1 MKKIVLALIVLSS
14 FCSAISQNSRS
25 LKKVIELQMPKT
37 AEDEL
42 CGTRGAGVCW
52 NPVLQK
58 FYASFAGNA
67 GFPLAVFDIRG
78 KRLSA
83 DTTTTQIDTRGLWY
97 NPKTKKICGNGY
109 SDKGWFSYK
118 LNAKGFP
125 AGVDIILSGENQPE
139 ENSIGTYIPVK
150 DKVAFLNGP
159 NVSLY
164 DVKDGSISESVVI
177 HWGHTKAD
185 GAEED
190 EFMELPEEYNHTS
203 LIYTGTKG
211 AELGFLNVDANVIE
225 LYDIS
230 SGFLTKKLELPL
242 MTVSEESFNFAY
254 ANGIFWLFNI
264 TDRKWEGYK

>member
-1 MKKIVLALIVLSS
+1 MNYAVPAVPVYAGIQYFKSSMLHLPEMPASLWQYLISGEKDYRQIPLLLKLTPADSGIIPKQKKYAVTGILI
-14 FCSAISQNSRS
+14 
-25 LKKVIELQMPKT
+25 KVGSVI
-37 AEDEL
+37 
-42 CGTRGAGVCW
+42 
-52 NPVLQK
+52 N
-58 FYASFAGNA
+58 
-67 GFPLAVFDIRG
+67 
-78 KRLSA
+78 
-83 DTTTTQIDTRGLWY
+83 
-97 NPKTKKICGNGY
+97 
-109 SDKGWFSYK
+109 
-118 LNAKGFP
+118 
-125 AGVDIILSGENQPE
+125 GVDIILSGENQPE

>member
-1 MKKIVLALIVLSS
+1 MKKIILAIIVLSS
-14 FCSAISQNSRS
+14 FYSAIAQNTRS

-37 AEDEL
+37 AEDDL

-52 NPVLQK
+52 NPVTQK
-58 FYASFAGNA
+58 YYASFAGNA
-67 GFPLAVFDIRG
+67 GFPLAVFDIKG

-83 DTTTTQIDTRGLWY
+83 DTVTTQIDTRGLWY
-97 NPKTKKICGNGY
+97 NPKSKKLCGNGY
-109 SDKGWFSYK
+109 ADNGWFSYK

-125 AGVDIILSGENQPE
+125 AAVDIILSGQNQPS
-139 ENSIGTYIPVK
+139 ENSVGTYIPVK

-159 NVSLY
+159 YLSLF
-164 DVKDGSISESVVI
+164 DVKDGSISESVII

-185 GAEED
+185 GVEED
-190 EFMELPEEYNHTS
+190 EFMELPEEYNYTS

-211 AELGFLNVDANVIE
+211 SELGFLNVDENVIE

-242 MTVSEESFNFAY
+242 MTVSEESFNFAF
-254 ANGIFWLFNI
+254 ANGICWLFNM

>member
-1 MKKIVLALIVLSS
+1 MKKIILSLIVLCIVSTVI
-14 FCSAISQNSRS
+14 AQNTRS

-42 CGTRGAGVCW
+42 CGKRGAGVCW
-52 NPVLQK
+52 NPVTQK
-58 FYASFAGNA
+58 YYASFAGNA
-67 GFPLAVFDIRG
+67 GFPLAVFDFKG
-78 KRLSA
+78 KRLTA
-83 DTTTTQIDTRGLWY
+83 DTVTTQIDTRGLWY
-97 NPKTKKICGNGY
+97 NPKTKKISGNAY
-109 SDKGWFSYK
+109 SDYGWFSYK

-125 AGVDIILSGENQPE
+125 AAVDIILSGENQPE
-139 ENSIGTYIPVK
+139 ENSVGTYIPLK

-164 DVKDGSISESVVI
+164 DVKDGSISESVII

-185 GAEED
+185 GEEED
-190 EFMELPEEYNHTS
+190 EFMELPEGYNYTS
-203 LIYTGTKG
+203 LVYSGTKG

-254 ANGIFWLFNI
+254 TNGIYWLFNI
-264 TDRKWEGYK
+264 SDRKWEGYK

>member
-1 MKKIVLALIVLSS
+1 MKKILLMLIVL
-14 FCSAISQNSRS
+14 AAVNTIIAQNART

-42 CGTRGAGVCW
+42 CGTRGASVCW
-52 NPVLQK
+52 NTVTQK
-58 FYASFAGNA
+58 YYAAFAGNA
-67 GFPLAVFDIRG
+67 SFPLGVFDSKG

-83 DTTTTQIDTRGLWY
+83 DTLTTQIDTRGLWY

-109 SDKGWFSYK
+109 AEFGWFSYK

-125 AGVDIILSGENQPE
+125 AAVDIILSGENQPS
-139 ENSIGTYIPVK
+139 ENSVGTYISVK

-164 DVKDGSISESVVI
+164 DVKDGSITESVII
-177 HWGHTKAD
+177 HWGRTKD
-185 GAEED
+185 EGEED
-190 EFMELPEEYNHTS
+190 DEYIELPEEYNYTS
-203 LIYTGTKG
+203 LVYTGIKG
-211 AELGFLNVDANVIE
+211 GELGFLNVDVNQIE
-225 LYDIS
+225 LYDIA

-242 MTVSEESFNFAY
+242 MTVSEESFNLAY
-254 ANGIFWLFNI
+254 ANGICWLFNM